1 MTLETYFVD
10 DDITDQPFWSAL
22 AAPGSAAVA
31 SDPAD
36 GANQVLSIVARGT
49 GGTWYERSDRRVA
62 EGDTGTLFLRFRY
75 DGPPTEQFFGI
86 GMTDLS
92 YDLAEVLAGNVG
104 EPSPLDMMPQ
114 FSIINWGNGRNIF
127 TVRIA
132 STIIP
137 PETIR
142 QVDFHDLI
150 VHDTWYSL
158 WSVID
163 NNSDSHQ
170 VYIQGGSIPAQ
181 MQLFRSDNGSPDFPF
196 RNSTP
201 NDIVTFLTYASSRHG
216 GPMMIDDIYLDS
228 SNDSHLTNPILP
240 VSLEGDY
247 NFDNVVDAADYTVWR
262 DSGGTPDGYD
272 TWKANFGNSAGAGAL
287 VTNAAVPEPSSTLI
301 ICLLVAVIA
310 AGARRRD
317 ARGIR

>member
-1 MTLETYFVD
+1 
-10 DDITDQPFWSAL
+10 
-22 AAPGSAAVA
+22 
-31 SDPAD
+31 
-36 GANQVLSIVARGT
+36 
-49 GGTWYERSDRRVA
+49 
-62 EGDTGTLFLRFRY
+62 
-75 DGPPTEQFFGI
+75 
-86 GMTDLS
+86 
-92 YDLAEVLAGNVG
+92 
-104 EPSPLDMMPQ
+104 MPQ
-114 FSIINWGNGRNIF
+114 FSIINKVNQPNVF

-132 STIIP
+132 PSGDN
-137 PETIR
+137 R
-142 QVDFHDLI
+142 QVDFVELLAPDN
-150 VHDTWYSL
+150 WYSL

-181 MQLFRSDNGSPDFPF
+181 MQLFNSINNRSPDFPF
-196 RNSTP
+196 RNNTT
-201 NDIVTFLTYASSRHG
+201 NDIVTFLTYASSTHR